1 MSAAGRP
8 DRSILYDDLHLMVDA
23 DIVAGAALPELLERF
38 FNSAAVSYVHL
49 HYARQGCFA
58 ARVDRA

>member
-1 MSAAGRP
+1 
-8 DRSILYDDLHLMVDA
+8 MVHA

-38 FNSAAVSYVHL
+38 FNSNAVSYVHL